1 MSVVQPEGWPRAP
14 GLSYGIAGT
23 CCRQLLIAGQLGGD
37 SGACAP
43 RPGEGFAAQFI
54 KSLQN
59 VVAVVAAAGGVPSDI
74 ASLRV
79 FVTSIDDFKN
89 AQPEIASAWRTILG
103 RHFPAMTMV
112 EVRALFEKEA
122 MVEIEGVALLKMEGL
137 EDEV

>member
-1 MSVVQPEGWPRAP
+1 M
-14 GLSYGIAGT
+14 
-23 CCRQLLIAGQLGGD
+23 
-37 SGACAP
+37 
-43 RPGEGFAAQFI
+43 
-54 KSLQN
+54 QN